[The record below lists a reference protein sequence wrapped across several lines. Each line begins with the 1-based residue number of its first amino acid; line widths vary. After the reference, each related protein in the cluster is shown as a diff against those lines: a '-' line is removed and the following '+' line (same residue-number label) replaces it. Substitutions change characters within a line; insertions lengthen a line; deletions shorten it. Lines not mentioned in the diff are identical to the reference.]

1 MKIIVHILR
10 NIPFLFILFLLLYFE
25 PIYLA
30 GIKFAVYWKAL
41 FFSSIIIYGKFRKP
55 DLISFLLIALIIKPF
70 FTTGVILYGYVGD
83 AITHAIRGFTLL
95 IFYAVNIRVSLLDQ
109 LLYVLPRFA
118 IASFIPFVFGLIE
131 PIAGGYDLSIFEN
144 SDIDTG
150 LVGIFQSPHYASIV
164 LAISILLIYYNSR
177 KRIDYIFFGFGL
189 YCLLFTFVRLGVL
202 MLFIGILYTV
212 DWRRYGVK
220 VIAGLVFFSIVAVTL
235 LPSSTPVISRYTN
248 SYSES
253 SQKMDLNKLS
263 SGRLFLSGVNLVS
276 YSQGTVIDQAIGF
289 GFEYSAD
296 RMEKMIGLRKVSHNG
311 FVDALVHNGIV
322 GFVILCFTLISFW
335 RKYRYRHAQALLVGF
350 VLVVFL
356 QGGNFFFFEL
366 LLVLSLRKISL
377 YETFSARR

>member
-1 MKIIVHILR
+1 MR
-10 NIPFLFILFLLLYFE
+10 NIPLLLLLFLLLYLE
-25 PIYLA
+25 PINLA

-41 FFSSIIIYGKFRKP
+41 LFGCVILYGKFRKL
-55 DLISFLLIALIIKPF
+55 DLIAVLLLALIIKPF
-70 FTTGVILYGYVGD
+70 FTTGVIRYGYVGD
-83 AITHAIRGFTLL
+83 AISHSIRGFTLF
-95 IFYAVNIRVSLLDQ
+95 IFYAVYIRVSLLDR
-109 LLYVLPRFA
+109 LLYVLPRFV

-150 LVGIFQSPHYASIV
+150 LVGVFQSPHYASIV
-164 LAISILLIYYNSR
+164 LAISILIIYYNSR
-177 KRIDYIFFGFGL
+177 KKIDYVFFGFGF

-202 MLFIGILYTV
+202 MLFIGILFTV
-212 DWRRYGVK
+212 DWRRHGVK

-276 YSQGTVIDQAIGF
+276 YSQGTLIDQAIGF

-311 FVDALVHNGIV
+311 FVDALVHNGVI
-322 GFVILCFTLISFW
+322 GFVILSFTLISFW
-335 RKYRYRHAQALLVGF
+335 RKYRGRHARALLVGF
-350 VLVVFL
+350 ILVVFL
-356 QGGNFFFFEL
+356 QGGNFFLFEL

-377 YETFSARR
+377 YETLGARR